1 MLKDKLLT
9 LLTDKIKVNKFET
22 KGFIEEDYNK
32 LLDLRNR
39 LSNDTEYPH
48 HNEIFEEDYLL
59 LDSVLDY
66 LECIKEIIK

>member
-22 KGFIEEDYNK
+22 KGFIEEDYDK
-32 LLDLRNR
+32 LIDLRNR
-39 LSNDTEYPH
+39 ISNDTEYPH

>member
-22 KGFIEEDYNK
+22 KGFIEEDYDK
-32 LLDLRNR
+32 LIDLRNR
-39 LSNDTEYPH
+39 LSNATEYPH
-48 HNEIFEEDYLL
+48 HHEIFEEDYLL

>member
-22 KGFIEEDYNK
+22 KGFIEEDYDK

-48 HNEIFEEDYLL
+48 EIYEEDHLL

>member
-22 KGFIEEDYNK
+22 KGFIEEDYDK

-48 HNEIFEEDYLL
+48 HNEIYEEDYLL